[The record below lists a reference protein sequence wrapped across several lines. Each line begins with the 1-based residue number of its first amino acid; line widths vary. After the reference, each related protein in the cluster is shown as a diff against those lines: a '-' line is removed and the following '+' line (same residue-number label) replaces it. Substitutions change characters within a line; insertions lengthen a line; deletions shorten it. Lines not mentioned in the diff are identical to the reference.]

1 MIELDQWSEI
11 RHLSKIE
18 QVSQREIARRLGVSR
33 KTVRKALASDEVP
46 TYHRVPAGSKID
58 SLEPSM
64 RALLREHPTLRAT
77 VVAERV
83 GYDCVTSSI
92 FRARV
97 AQIKQELGVLDPADR
112 LVFRPGEQIQC
123 DLWFPKSVIEET
135 GSKQPVL
142 TMVACWSRFLQALM
156 LPSRQCGDILAGM
169 NVLLAQFAGLPHRLL
184 WDNESG
190 IVHNRHLIPQASAW
204 AGSMGAAIRLAKPAD
219 PETKGRIER
228 ANRYLGES
236 FEPARR
242 FETIADFNQQLS
254 DWLANTANQ
263 RLVRATG
270 ARPIDLLTE
279 ERAAM
284 VALPSLPPA
293 RIEKTIRL
301 PRSYYVRID
310 SCDYSVDPTAIG
322 RIINV
327 FADLNRVWATC
338 DGREVANHTRCFK
351 PHETITDANHAEEA
365 QRLRSQFQTEMAIA
379 RNRQTPKLVLV
390 ENRNLADYDNL
401 YQLQAA

>member
-1 MIELDQWSEI
+1 MDQWSEI
-11 RHLSKIE
+11 RHLSKTE
-18 QVSQREIARRLGVSR
+18 HVSQREIARRLGVSR
-33 KTVRKALASDEVP
+33 KTVKKALARDEVP
-46 TYHRVPAGSKID
+46 RYQRESAGSKID
-58 SLEPSM
+58 SFEPQI

-83 GYDCVTSSI
+83 GYDCITSSV

-97 AQIKQELGVLDPADR
+97 AQIKQELGVVDPADR

-142 TMVACWSRFLQALM
+142 TMVACWSRFLLALM

-169 NVLLAQFAGLPHRLL
+169 NVLLAQFDGLPHRLL
-184 WDNESG
+184 WDNETG

-204 AGSMGAAIRLAKPAD
+204 AGSMGAAIRLARPAD

-236 FEPARR
+236 FEPVRQFA
-242 FETIADFNQQLS
+242 TIADFNLQLS
-254 DWLANTANQ
+254 DWLANTAN
-263 RLVRATG
+263 RRKVRATG
-270 ARPIDLLTE
+270 ARPIDLLDE
-279 ERAAM
+279 ERAGMAT
-284 VALPSLPPA
+284 LPLLPPA
-293 RIEKTIRL
+293 RIEKTLRL

-310 SCDYSVDPTAIG
+310 SCDYSVSPSAIG
-322 RIINV
+322 RVIEV
-327 FADLNRVWATC
+327 FADLNQVWATC
-338 DGREVANHTRCFK
+338 DGREVANHPRCFT
-351 PHETITDANHAEEA
+351 PHETIADPAHVEEA
-365 QRLRSQFQTEMAIA
+365 LRLRNQFQTEMAIA
-379 RNRQTPKLVLV
+379 RNRQSPKLVLV
-390 ENRNLADYDNL
+390 ESRNLADYDNL